1 MNAADASSSGSAPA
15 GPTSSG
21 AARQR
26 PHMPVEH
33 IRPHTYVDGVYS
45 LVNPQVGTAK
55 NGKHFLKAMIRDATG
70 ELAIRQWTFD
80 EAQIG
85 ELSRTGFVWLGGQAQ
100 EYNGQVQ
107 IVVDTIRAVE
117 VELEDLARLLPTTH
131 HDIPAMFAELSRI
144 LRSVSH
150 PGMRGLVEAYLGNG
164 ILMEHFRRAPAA
176 VSVHHAWIGGLLEH
190 TLQLLRLAE
199 VMLPLYPGLNRDIV
213 LVGLFLHDLG
223 KTTELQW
230 ERGFSYTDEGNL
242 LGHTVKG
249 VILLTAMAAK
259 SARESG
265 EKLPPEALLVLQH
278 IIISHHGTL
287 EFGAVKIPSTPEA
300 IFVSQLDNLDAKT
313 AVGLHAAQRQRRI
326 EPGQEFT
333 DRVWSLDTRIYRPD
347 PLGGVTTRGAAPTP
361 PAP

>member
-1 MNAADASSSGSAPA
+1 MNAADASSSGPSSS
-15 GPTSSG
+15 GPSSSG

-80 EAQIG
+80 ESQIG
-85 ELSRTGFVWLGGQAQ
+85 EISRTGFVWLGGQAQ

-150 PGMRGLVEAYLGNG
+150 PGMRALVEAYLGNA

-190 TLQLLRLAE
+190 TL
-199 VMLPLYPGLNRDIV
+199 
-213 LVGLFLHDLG
+213 
-223 KTTELQW
+223 
-230 ERGFSYTDEGNL
+230 
-242 LGHTVKG
+242 
-249 VILLTAMAAK
+249 
-259 SARESG
+259 
-265 EKLPPEALLVLQH
+265 
-278 IIISHHGTL
+278 
-287 EFGAVKIPSTPEA
+287 
-300 IFVSQLDNLDAKT
+300 
-313 AVGLHAAQRQRRI
+313 
-326 EPGQEFT
+326 
-333 DRVWSLDTRIYRPD
+333 
-347 PLGGVTTRGAAPTP
+347 
-361 PAP
+361 